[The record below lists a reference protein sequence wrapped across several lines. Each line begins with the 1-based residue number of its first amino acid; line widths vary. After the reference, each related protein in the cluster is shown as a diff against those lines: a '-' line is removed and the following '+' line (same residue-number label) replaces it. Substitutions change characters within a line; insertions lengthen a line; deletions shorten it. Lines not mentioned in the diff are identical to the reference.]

1 MALDRVNAEQAK
13 KLIED
18 EGYTLLDV
26 RSVPEFNEAHP
37 DGAYN
42 VPYLH
47 KTAHGMVP
55 NEDFAKVVEA
65 VFPDRSARLVT
76 SCQMGGRSVRAAND
90 LQAMGYTNVKDLR
103 GGFGGERDASGAV
116 VHPGWQ
122 DSSLPVEEGD
132 PGERGYRALHGSLTK
147 GGGDAAA
154 ANVPDEAIRPMNRFA
169 HSSKTVDCVKYGKV
183 LPALKRSPMGGPLGK
198 RLKKEV
204 SAAAWDLWVEHSKMI
219 INEYRLNPA
228 EAKSQEMLIS
238 QCEQFFFGEGSQLP
252 PDFVPQ
258 SAGK

>member
-1 MALDRVNAEQAK
+1 MALDRVNAEEAK
-13 KLIED
+13 RLIDE

-47 KTAHGMVP
+47 KAAHGMVP
-55 NEDFAKVVEA
+55 NQDFAKVVEA
-65 VFPDRSARLVT
+65 VFPDRSTRLVT

-103 GGFGGERDASGAV
+103 GGFGGERDGAGEL
-116 VHPGWQ
+116 VHAGWK
-122 DSSLPVEEGD
+122 DSNLPVKDGD
-132 PGERGYRALHGSLTK
+132 PGERGYRALHGALTK
-147 GGGDAAA
+147 GDGGEGGAEALPEV
-154 ANVPDEAIRPMNRFA
+154 ANAMNRFA
-169 HSSKTVDCVKYGKV
+169 HASKTVECVKYGRV
-183 LPALKRSPMGGPLGK
+183 LPALKRTPMGGPLGK

-228 EAKSQEMLIS
+228 EAKSQQMLID
-238 QCEQFFFGEGSQLP
+238 QCEQFFFGEGAQLP